1 MSKKK
6 LAAII
11 LAAALILVIT
21 GNFIYS
27 HIANDR
33 ENSQSLSEGVRLVAY
48 EIGMYLE
55 TENEDY
61 FHQASTDLQSLEQI
75 AEDNDSVLSTDYRK
89 EAFLSIINAFK
100 YDEGELMYHAERL
113 KNAFD
118 LISEN
123 ADEDYPYAQL
133 YIVLENIT

>member
-6 LAAII
+6 LTAII
-11 LAAALILVIT
+11 LAAVLVAAIA
-21 GNFIYS
+21 GNIIYS
-27 HIANDR
+27 IVAAKN
-33 ENSQSLSEGVRLVAY
+33 ENEQTLSEGARLVAY

-61 FHQASTDLQSLEQI
+61 FHQASTDLQSLEMI
-75 AEDNDSVLSTDYRK
+75 AEENDSILSTDYRK
-89 EAFLSIINAFK
+89 EAFLSIISAFK
-100 YDEGELMYHAERL
+100 YDEEELMYHAERL
-113 KNAFD
+113 KNAFE

>member
-6 LAAII
+6 ITAII
-11 LAAALILVIT
+11 LSVVLVMAVAGSIINSLT
-21 GNFIYS
+21 
-27 HIANDR
+27 ANKR
-33 ENSQSLSEGVRLVAY
+33 ENSLNLTEGLKLVAY

-61 FHQASTDLQSLEQI
+61 FHQASTDLQSLELI
-75 AEDNDSVLSTDYRK
+75 AEENDSILSTDYRK
-89 EAFLSIINAFK
+89 EAFLSIISAFR
-100 YDEGELMYHAERL
+100 YDEEELMDHAERL
-113 KNAFD
+113 KNAFE